1 MEECPTLSSKTEMLN
16 ELLLDLSRASQ
27 GNVEASAV
35 ISKSQGLTISTHYP
49 EGVDEKIV
57 PDEDVIAG
65 RSTQIQEATRKVF
78 KQLKRGPLVRMLIE
92 GETGYV
98 IICDAGDD
106 AILAVLTNKRANI
119 GYMFFMM
126 TRIAKRI
133 ENVLS

>member
-1 MEECPTLSSKTEMLN
+1 MSSKTELLN

-35 ISKSQGLTISTHYP
+35 ISKSQGLTISTYYP
-49 EGVDEKIV
+49 EGIDESAV

-98 IICDAGDD
+98 IICDAGAD

-133 ENVLS
+133 EKVLS

>member
-1 MEECPTLSSKTEMLN
+1 MLN

-35 ISKSQGLTISTHYP
+35 ISKSQGLTISSHYP
-49 EGVDEKIV
+49 EGAEEGSI

-65 RSTQIQEATRKVF
+65 RTTQIQEATRKVF
-78 KQLKRGPLVRMLIE
+78 KQLKRGSLVRMLVE

-98 IICDAGDD
+98 IICDAGED
-106 AILAVLTNKRANI
+106 AILVVLTTKRANI

-133 ENVLS
+133 EKVLS

>member
-1 MEECPTLSSKTEMLN
+1 MLN

-49 EGVDEKIV
+49 EGTDEKLV

-78 KQLKRGPLVRMLIE
+78 KQLKRGSLVRMLIE

>member
-1 MEECPTLSSKTEMLN
+1 MLN

-35 ISKSQGLTISTHYP
+35 ISKSQGLTISSHYP
-49 EGVDEKIV
+49 EGTEEASI

-65 RSTQIQEATRKVF
+65 RTTQIQEATRKVF

-106 AILAVLTNKRANI
+106 AILVVLTTKRANI

-126 TRIAKRI
+126 TRISKRI
-133 ENVLS
+133 EKVLS

>member
-1 MEECPTLSSKTEMLN
+1 MSSKTEMLN

-27 GNVEASAV
+27 GNVEASAI
-35 ISKSQGLTISTHYP
+35 ISKSQGLTICTHYP
-49 EGVDEKIV
+49 EGMDDSRI

-98 IICDAGDD
+98 IICDAGAD
-106 AILAVLTNKRANI
+106 ASLAVLTNKRANI

-133 ENVLS
+133 EKVLS

>member
-1 MEECPTLSSKTEMLN
+1 MSSKTEMLN

-49 EGVDEKIV
+49 EGIDENLV

-78 KQLKRGPLVRMLIE
+78 KQLKRGSLIRMLIE

-98 IICDAGDD
+98 IICDAGND

-133 ENVLS
+133 EKVLS

>member
-1 MEECPTLSSKTEMLN
+1 MSSKTEMLN
-16 ELLLDLSRASQ
+16 ELLIDLSRASQ

-49 EGVDEKIV
+49 EDTDASLV

-106 AILAVLTNKRANI
+106 AILAVLTTKRANI

-133 ENVLS
+133 EKVLA

>member
-1 MEECPTLSSKTEMLN
+1 MLN
-16 ELLLDLSRASQ
+16 ELLIDLSRASQ
-27 GNVEASAV
+27 GNVEASAI
-35 ISKSQGLTISTHYP
+35 ISKSQGLTICTHYP
-49 EGVDEKIV
+49 EGVDETRI

-78 KQLKRGPLVRMLIE
+78 KQLKRGNLVRTLIE

-106 AILAVLTNKRANI
+106 AILSALTNKRANI

-126 TRIAKRI
+126 TRIAKKI
-133 ENVLS
+133 EKVLS

>member
-1 MEECPTLSSKTEMLN
+1 MSSKTEMLN

-35 ISKSQGLTISTHYP
+35 ISKSQGLTICSYYP
-49 EGVDEKIV
+49 EGTDDASI

-98 IICDAGDD
+98 IICDAGAD
-106 AILAVLTNKRANI
+106 AILAVLTTKRANI

-133 ENVLS
+133 EKVLS

>member
-1 MEECPTLSSKTEMLN
+1 MSSKTELLN

-35 ISKSQGLTISTHYP
+35 ISKSQGLTISTYYP
-49 EGVDEKIV
+49 EGIDENVV

-98 IICDAGDD
+98 IICDAGAD

-133 ENVLS
+133 ERVLS

>member
-1 MEECPTLSSKTEMLN
+1 MSSKTELLN

-35 ISKSQGLTISTHYP
+35 ISKSQGLTISTYYP
-49 EGVDEKIV
+49 EGIDESTV

-98 IICDAGDD
+98 IICDAGAD

-133 ENVLS
+133 EKVLS

>member
-1 MEECPTLSSKTEMLN
+1 LSSKTEMLN
-16 ELLLDLSRASQ
+16 ELLIDLSRASQ
-27 GNVEASAV
+27 GNVEASAI
-35 ISKSQGLTISTHYP
+35 ISKSQGLTICTHYP
-49 EGVDEKIV
+49 EGVDETRI

-78 KQLKRGPLVRMLIE
+78 KQLKRGNLVRTLIE

-106 AILAVLTNKRANI
+106 AILSALTNKRANI

-126 TRIAKRI
+126 TRIAKKI
-133 ENVLS
+133 EKVLS

>member
-1 MEECPTLSSKTEMLN
+1 MLN
-16 ELLLDLSRASQ
+16 ELLIDLSRASQ

-49 EGVDEKIV
+49 EGTDEKFV

-78 KQLKRGPLVRMLIE
+78 KQLKRGSLVRMLIE

-133 ENVLS
+133 EKVLA

>member
-1 MEECPTLSSKTEMLN
+1 MSSKTEMLN

-49 EGVDEKIV
+49 EGVDDKVV

-106 AILAVLTNKRANI
+106 AILAVLTTKRANI

-133 ENVLS
+133 ERVLS

>member
-1 MEECPTLSSKTEMLN
+1 MSSKTEMLN

-49 EGVDEKIV
+49 EGIDDKVV

-106 AILAVLTNKRANI
+106 AILAVLTTKRANI

-133 ENVLS
+133 EKVLS

>member
-1 MEECPTLSSKTEMLN
+1 MLN

-49 EGVDEKIV
+49 EGVDENLV

-98 IICDAGDD
+98 IICDAGAD

-133 ENVLS
+133 EKVLS

>member
-1 MEECPTLSSKTEMLN
+1 LSSKTELLN

-35 ISKSQGLTISTHYP
+35 ISKSQGLTISTYYP
-49 EGVDEKIV
+49 EGIDENVV

-78 KQLKRGPLVRMLIE
+78 KQLKRGSLVRMLIE

-98 IICDAGDD
+98 IICDAGAD

-133 ENVLS
+133 EKVLS

>member
-1 MEECPTLSSKTEMLN
+1 MLN
-16 ELLLDLSRASQ
+16 ELLMDLSRASQ

-49 EGVDEKIV
+49 EGTDEGLV

-106 AILAVLTNKRANI
+106 AILVVLTTKRANI

-133 ENVLS
+133 EKVLA